1 MHRAL
6 TRCAEELGAN
16 QFDAMQNW
24 RLQLNSD
31 CNEDDD
37 MKCHHPCMKTLIVLW
52 HNLKTKFEFE
62 TW

>member
-24 RLQLNSD
+24 RLQLNGD

-37 MKCHHPCMKTLIVLW
+37 DEMPPMHEDFDCSMAQPQ
-52 HNLKTKFEFE
+52 N
-62 TW
+62 